1 MLDAQAGVRICT
13 AGRDPESEIRRRWR
27 SYLDKV
33 AEGLSELESTGVPVL
48 FRPLHEMNG
57 DAFWWSGQDPD
68 AFQRVWRD
76 MFAYLTRIKGPEEP
90 SLGVFAGRQ
99 PRSTRR
105 LLPGL
110 DYVDIVGLDA
120 YDDDPLNPD
129 IRAGYEELLA
139 LDKPFALSEVGPD
152 DANRGSADYGW
163 WIEAVKSH
171 YTHAIYIL
179 AWNDGWGPMP
189 IATEP
194 GSWETRGW

>member
-105 LLPGL
+105 LLPSL

-129 IRAGYEELLA
+129 IRAGYTSWRGTTA
-139 LDKPFALSEVGPD
+139 GDPCQSQRSRVHGRPVDGDARRGP
-152 DANRGSADYGW
+152 
-163 WIEAVKSH
+163 
-171 YTHAIYIL
+171 
-179 AWNDGWGPMP
+179 
-189 IATEP
+189 ATLTFGAYLP
-194 GSWETRGW
+194 RRP